1 MVIKEYGQNANRRI
15 VLSVK
20 YESEVTMGHIT
31 IENSNYKVM
40 INLDGIELG
49 SGNLEYLIKEIA
61 LANWNWYN
69 FDVGEKLYYLDG
81 SDSVTCIS
89 VDNVN
94 GIIVFEK

>member
-1 MVIKEYGQNANRRI
+1 MVQKKFTDGNRRI

-20 YESEVTMGHIT
+20 SESEVIMDHIT
-31 IENSNYKVM
+31 IENSNYKVK
-40 INLDGIELG
+40 INLGGFELG

-81 SDSVTCIS
+81 SDSITCIS

-94 GIIVFEK
+94 GIIVFGK